1 MLEEMSQA
9 PQALPPQ
16 VPEEAPAAEP
26 LQVSNQDVHEAIR
39 GFKPG
44 SAPGPS
50 GLRGEHLKEP
60 GGRANPCGAATLGQ
74 LTRLVNLMAAGCM
87 PEAVVPYFCG
97 ANLFPDK
104 KKDRHLRPVAVGET
118 LR

>member
-1 MLEEMSQA
+1 MGMEEATAHVLGEMQLKHPQA
-9 PQALPPQ
+9 PPPQ

-50 GLRGEHLKEP
+50 GL
-60 GGRANPCGAATLGQ
+60 
-74 LTRLVNLMAAGCM
+74 
-87 PEAVVPYFCG
+87 
-97 ANLFPDK
+97 
-104 KKDRHLRPVAVGET
+104 
-118 LR
+118 